1 MTVSFAPSHFA
12 DPRTTPSMPS
22 VMMNG
27 IIRRPAIAAPF
38 RNPITA
44 PAAMIAST
52 TAAVGQP
59 CWISSAPT
67 TLVNAMLEPTLR
79 SIPPLTMI
87 SVMPSAPIATI
98 TVCVRMILKF
108 A

>member
-1 MTVSFAPSHFA
+1 MK
-12 DPRTTPSMPS
+12 
-22 VMMNG
+22 G
-27 IIRRPAIAAPF
+27 IIRRPAIATPF
-38 RNPITA
+38 RQPMTA
-44 PAAMIAST
+44 PQAT
-52 TAAVGQP
+52 TAATTAAGFQP

-67 TLVNAMLEPTLR
+67 TLVNAIVEPTLR
-79 SIPPLTMI
+79 SMPPLTMI